1 MTHHLLRRV
10 LCVLLSLPA
19 VALASEPSRFTAALR
34 ETTVGGNA
42 AQAIF
47 LVGLMRSAEAPA
59 AEVEALRQ
67 ELLHAYVGQITGP
80 AAAPAPRP
88 GAWESLKRQ
97 LPGMGAPAAKDTVAA
112 AIARGQA
119 RSRVL
124 DAPFRAAWQAALN
137 QGLAPQWETGAAR
150 APFFTLDKRDMQ
162 PIAPGL
168 WGAPAAGGRIH
179 LMLALRLVNTSTQ
192 PLPVFRPGIILGG
205 AAGSGTD
212 GLAFACDWDRP
223 ERRLSE
229 MQANAVTLVQPG
241 EASAPLA
248 CDAQPVPMYWRDQ
261 LPALMA
267 AGAAAKPLL
276 VPHDLDNARR
286 LYHLEAALA
295 DLSPQAEEWSRRLLT
310 ARQEPARQWAPG
322 ASALEPPVSSR
333 WAAQPHQGWKGSME
347 ALKYF
352 LGATVLALGLFA
364 VGRGLLRLGMPKIVV
379 STGTLLAGAG
389 MTVLAT
395 ARLGSGGRGYDHPLY
410 TGMALASLYFGLVLL
425 CVLALYGLYK
435 LLDDEQ
441 ISWWDT
447 VATGWRR
454 ALDLGSTTSRA
465 EFWGFVGHCAW
476 LWALAR
482 ICLMPLDRWIGL
494 ALLLPLATLTVRRV
508 RSMSR
513 AEMTA
518 VAVTAACVVLL
529 ILA

>member
-1 MTHHLLRRV
+1 MTHHLLRRAF
-10 LCVLLSLPA
+10 CVLLCLPA
-19 VALASEPSRFTAALR
+19 WALASEPSRFTAALR
-34 ETTVGGNA
+34 ETAVGGNA
-42 AQAIF
+42 AQAMF
-47 LVGLMRSAEAPA
+47 LVGLLRSAGAPT

-80 AAAPAPRP
+80 AATPAPRP

-97 LPGMGAPAAKDTVAA
+97 LPGMAPAPKDTVAA
-112 AIARGQA
+112 AIARGQS
-119 RSRVL
+119 RSGVL
-124 DAPFRAAWQAALN
+124 DAPFRAAWQVALN

-168 WGAPAAGGRIH
+168 WGAPAAGGQVH
-179 LMLALRLVNTSTQ
+179 LMLGLRLVNTSTQ
-192 PLPVFRPGIILGG
+192 PLPVFRPGIILGR
-205 AAGSGTD
+205 AAGSGID
-212 GLAFACDWDRP
+212 GLAFTCDWDRP

-276 VPHDLDNARR
+276 VPHDLDNTRR
-286 LYHLEAALA
+286 LYHLEAALSELA
-295 DLSPQAEEWSRRLLT
+295 PQAEEWSRRLLK

-333 WAAQPHQGWKGSME
+333 WAARPHQGWKSSME

-364 VGRGLLRLGMPKIVV
+364 AGRGLLRLGMPKIVV
-379 STGTLLAGAG
+379 SAGTLLAGAG
-389 MTVLAT
+389 MTVAAT
-395 ARLGSGGRGYDHPLY
+395 ASLGSGGTGYGHPLF
-410 TGMALASLYFGLVLL
+410 TGIALWSLYFGPVLL
-425 CVLALYGLYK
+425 CVLALHGLYK
-435 LLDDEQ
+435 LLDYEQ
-441 ISWWDT
+441 ITWWDT
-447 VATGWRR
+447 VAAGWRS
-454 ALDLGSTTSRA
+454 ALDLASPTSRA
-465 EFWGFVGHCAW
+465 EFWGFAGHCAW

-513 AEMTA
+513 ADMGA
-518 VAVTAACVVLL
+518 VALTVACIALL
-529 ILA
+529 ALA

>member
-67 ELLHAYVGQITGP
+67 ELLHAYVGQITAP

-88 GAWESLKRQ
+88 GAWDSLKRQ
-97 LPGMGAPAAKDTVAA
+97 LPGMAPAAKDTVAA

-124 DAPFRAAWQAALN
+124 DAPFRSAWQAALN

-162 PIAPGL
+162 AIAPGL
-168 WGAPAAGGRIH
+168 WGAPAADGRIH

-192 PLPVFRPGIILGG
+192 PLPVFRPGIILRG
-205 AAGSGTD
+205 AAGSGID

-261 LPALMA
+261 LPALLA

-379 STGTLLAGAG
+379 STGTLLAGVG

-410 TGMALASLYFGLVLL
+410 TGMALASLYFGPVLL

-435 LLDDEQ
+435 LLDNEQ

>member
-1 MTHHLLRRV
+1 MTHSLRRV
-10 LCVLLSLPA
+10 LCVVLLCLPA
-19 VALASEPSRFTAALR
+19 WVLASEPSRFTAALR
-34 ETTVGGNA
+34 ETTLGGNA
-42 AQAIF
+42 AEAFF
-47 LVGLMRSAEAPA
+47 LVGLMRSAGAPA

-80 AAAPAPRP
+80 APAPAPRP
-88 GAWESLKRQ
+88 GPWESLKRR
-97 LPGMGAPAAKDTVAA
+97 LPGMAPAPADTVAA

-119 RSRVL
+119 RSSVL
-124 DAPFRAAWQAALN
+124 DAPFRAAWQGAIN

-150 APFFTLDKRDMQ
+150 APFFTFEMRDMQ
-162 PIAPGL
+162 PLAPGL
-168 WGAPAAGGRIH
+168 WAAPSAGGKVH

-192 PLPVFRPGIILGG
+192 PLPVFRPGIVLGG
-205 AAGSGTD
+205 APGSGLD
-212 GLAFACDWDRP
+212 SLAFACAWDRP
-223 ERRLSE
+223 ERRQSE
-229 MQANAVTLVQPG
+229 MEANAVTLVQPG
-241 EASAPLA
+241 ETSAPLA

-276 VPHDLDNARR
+276 VPHDLDDKRR

-295 DLSPQAEEWSRRLLT
+295 ALAPQGEEWSRRLLT

-322 ASALEPPVSSR
+322 ATALEPPVSSR

-364 VGRGLLRLGMPKIVV
+364 AGRGLRHLGMPKLVV
-379 STGTLLAGAG
+379 SAGTLLAGAG

-395 ARLGSGGRGYDHPLY
+395 ARVNSGGTGYDHPLY
-410 TGMALASLYFGLVLL
+410 TGIALWSLYFGPVLL
-425 CVLALYGLYK
+425 CVLALHGLYK
-435 LLDDEQ
+435 LLDNEE

-447 VATGWRR
+447 VATGWRS
-454 ALDLGSTTSRA
+454 ALDLASPTSRA

-518 VAVTAACVVLL
+518 VAACAACVVLL

>member
-67 ELLHAYVGQITGP
+67 ELLHAYVGQITAP

-88 GAWESLKRQ
+88 GAWDSLKRR
-97 LPGMGAPAAKDTVAA
+97 LPGMAAPAAKDTVAA

-267 AGAAAKPLL
+267 SGAAAKPLL

-379 STGTLLAGAG
+379 STGTLLAGVG

-410 TGMALASLYFGLVLL
+410 TGMALASLYFGPVLL

-435 LLDDEQ
+435 LLDNEQ